1 MEWFKT
7 HIFIAAWASPTIA
20 LIGLLIKKSVP
31 GELINWSRVMIYV
44 GFLTAL
50 AVIVT
55 PGIEPAARVSMNGLA
70 AIAFGY
76 LIVDSAWKK

>member
-7 HIFIAAWASPTIA
+7 HIFIAAWASPMIA
-20 LIGLLIKKSVP
+20 LIGLLIKKPVP
-31 GELINWSRVMIYV
+31 GAPINWSRVMIYV

-50 AVIVT
+50 AAIVT
-55 PGIEPAARVSMNGLA
+55 PGIEPAARVSMNLLA
-70 AIAFGY
+70 STSFGY